1 MRKLSIKERAWLK
14 IFHLLSVA
22 AWLGGQMTLILI
34 QSTKSQLAVP
44 GHQYAILMSLK
55 EIDDII
61 IVGGAMGCLITGFI
75 FSLMTPWGFFKFR
88 WVSIKWISTV
98 SLIFFGIFFL
108 GPWMNEMAHLSG
120 VEYANAM
127 FNERYLYAE
136 KMSMVFGNI
145 QFIIG
150 ILLTIISVLKPWGKL
165 TGQS

>member
-1 MRKLSIKERAWLK
+1 MIKLSVKERACLK

-44 GHQYAILMSLK
+44 GDQYAIITSLK
-55 EIDDII
+55 EIDDVI

-75 FSLMTPWGFFKFR
+75 FFLMTPWGFFKFR

-98 SLIFFGIFFL
+98 SLILFGIFFL
-108 GPWMNEMAHLSG
+108 GPWMNEMAYLSG
-120 VEYANAM
+120 VEYANVM
-127 FNERYLYAE
+127 FNENYLYAE
-136 KMSMVFGNI
+136 KMSMIFGNI

-150 ILLTIISVLKPWGKL
+150 VLLTIISVLKPWGK
-165 TGQS
+165 